1 MAWFDGFEKQTVT
14 LNGLPVAFRRSS
26 DWSVSLPALVL
37 LHGFP
42 QTHVLWHRVAQQL
55 KDRYRL
61 VMPDLRGYGDSSHA
75 AGDAEHAHYSKRAM
89 AKELVDL
96 LDHLGVQDFYLCGHD
111 RGGRVAHRLAVD
123 HPTRVKK
130 LCVIDIAPTLDM
142 YGGNRGQGNGGR
154 TPIAKQSGS
163 DPYSPDPYFDFARA
177 YYHWFHLIQPAPLPE
192 LMIGGNAKAYLHA
205 KLGGWGSQGLGYIEP
220 EALAEYERCFCN
232 PALNVRGLPAAIH
245 SACEDYRAS
254 AGIDLEHD
262 RDSRA
267 RGNKIACDTLVLWGE
282 RGVVNRLF
290 KPLELWQAQCS
301 GRVSGQAVAAGHF
314 IPEELPE
321 QTAQTLASFMR

>member
-1 MAWFDGFEKQTVT
+1 MAWFDGFDKQTVT
-14 LNGLPVAFRRSS
+14 LRACPVAFRRSC
-26 DWSVSLPALVL
+26 DWDKDKPVLVL

-42 QTHVLWHRVAQQL
+42 QTHVMWHRVAQQL
-55 KDRYRL
+55 QERYRL

-89 AKELVDL
+89 AQEVVDL

-123 HPTRVKK
+123 HPTRVIK

-142 YGGNRGQGNGGR
+142 YEA
-154 TPIAKQSGS
+154 T
-163 DPYSPDPYFDFARA
+163 DFDFARA

-192 LMIGGNAKAYLHA
+192 LMIGGNAKAYLDA

-232 PALNVRGLPAAIH
+232 PTPNAQGLPANIH

-254 AGIDLEHD
+254 AGIDLQHD
-262 RDSRA
+262 RDGRT
-267 RGNKIACDTLVLWGE
+267 RGDKIACDTLVLWGE

-290 KPLELWQAQCS
+290 KPLELWQAQCA
-301 GRVSGQAVAAGHF
+301 GRVSGQTVPAGHF

-321 QTAQTLASFMR
+321 QTVKALADFMR

>member
-1 MAWFDGFEKQTVT
+1 MGWFDGFEKQTVT
-14 LNGLPVAFRRSS
+14 LRGLPVTFRRSR
-26 DWSVSLPALVL
+26 DGANGKPVLVL

-42 QTHVLWHRVAQQL
+42 QTHVMWHRVAQQL
-55 KDRYRL
+55 QDRYQL
-61 VMPDLRGYGDSSHA
+61 VMPDLRGYGDSSHE
-75 AGDAEHAHYSKRAM
+75 AGDAGHARYSKRAM
-89 AKELVDL
+89 AQEVVDL
-96 LDHLGVQDFYLCGHD
+96 MDHLGIKDFHLCGHD

-142 YGGNRGQGNGGR
+142 YDA
-154 TPIAKQSGS
+154 T
-163 DPYSPDPYFDFARA
+163 DFDFARA

-232 PALNVRGLPAAIH
+232 PKPNAQGLPTAIH

-262 RDSRA
+262 RESRA
-267 RGNKIACDTLVLWGE
+267 QGRKITCDTLVLWGE

-290 KPLELWQAQCS
+290 KPLELWQAQCA
-301 GRVSGQAVAAGHF
+301 GRVSGRAVAAGHF

-321 QTAQTLASFMR
+321 QTAQALTDFMA

>member
-1 MAWFDGFEKQTVT
+1 MGWFEGFEQQTIQLNRLQVT
-14 LNGLPVAFRRSS
+14 FRRSS
-26 DWSVSLPALVL
+26 DWANHKPVLVL

-42 QTHVLWHRVAQQL
+42 QTHVMWQRVAQRLQ
-55 KDRYRL
+55 DRYRL
-61 VMPDLRGYGDSSHA
+61 VMPDLRGYGDSSHE

-89 AKELVDL
+89 AQEVVDL
-96 LDHLGVQDFYLCGHD
+96 LYHLNVQSFYLCGHD

-142 YGGNRGQGNGGR
+142 YAA
-154 TPIAKQSGS
+154 T
-163 DPYSPDPYFDFARA
+163 DFDFARA

-232 PALNVRGLPAAIH
+232 PAPNAQGLPAAIH

-254 AGIDLEHD
+254 AGIDLAHD
-262 RDSRA
+262 RESRA
-267 RGNKIACDTLVLWGE
+267 QGRKIACDTLVLWGE

-290 KPLELWQAQCS
+290 KPLELWQAQCAGS
-301 GRVSGQAVAAGHF
+301 VSGQAVAAGHF

-321 QTAQTLASFMR
+321 PTAEALAGFMQ